1 VVIHSIPTP
10 SVINNSAVW
19 MEGLKRAEDKS
30 AAAVVLI
37 LGISGNFTAEMWAK
51 ADKIPTFSVG
61 MDDGMAIRDLIE
73 SGSAKLA
80 NLRIVVGRVVDDRV
94 KSPLG

>member
-1 VVIHSIPTP
+1 
-10 SVINNSAVW
+10 
-19 MEGLKRAEDKS
+19 
-30 AAAVVLI
+30 
-37 LGISGNFTAEMWAK
+37 
-51 ADKIPTFSVG
+51 